1 MAIFRW
7 VRKGR
12 WAMRDAKIFLE
23 SSILAA
29 NVGAPARRPRATANA
44 CRLITVQYLADL
56 TAA

>member
-23 SSILAA
+23 SSIFAKRL
-29 NVGAPARRPRATANA
+29 GARARRPRATSDAY
-44 CRLITVQYLADL
+44 RLITVK
-56 TAA
+56 